1 MQLYYKPPLLVLF
14 KPNLN
19 LTLRLRFGPTQPLAS
34 SKPPTIANGN
44 HNLGYA
50 RQGCFATLPTITQVR
65 LPFAIVGGLEL
76 ARGFARKGPFPV
88 IFP

>member
-1 MQLYYKPPLLVLF
+1 MTAF
-14 KPNLN
+14 W
-19 LTLRLRFGPTQPLAS
+19 PTQPLAS

-50 RQGCFATLPTITQVR
+50 RQGCFTTLPTITQVR

-76 ARGFARKGPFPV
+76 ARGFAKNTHFSLFFRKMLLQKPYLELNFKW
-88 IFP
+88 I